1 MVLFKLLMLLFLPFT
16 LMFGLNNN
24 PVNNSLDNTSVVE
37 NSEKETDES
46 SQGKITKQDKIVCS
60 TIESCV
66 INAQTDERIYKQS
79 VQRGTKSWFYIKAD
93 ENGNVIVD
101 GVKLTEGLLGKMR
114 QMLKGLK
121 NPTTEGMNSYMIT
134 IDIIEEDGS
143 IKVGDITVN
152 VSDYDFS
159 KDSYDFQVKKGFILG
174 NYPLLQF
181 TELSGRCSVFERP
194 LSDAKRPL
202 FF

>member
-24 PVNNSLDNTSVVE
+24 AVNNSLDNTSVVE

-134 IDIIEEDGS
+134 IDIIEEDGL

-159 KDSYDFQVKKGFILG
+159 KDSYRIH
-174 NYPLLQF
+174 N
-181 TELSGRCSVFERP
+181 
-194 LSDAKRPL
+194 
-202 FF
+202 